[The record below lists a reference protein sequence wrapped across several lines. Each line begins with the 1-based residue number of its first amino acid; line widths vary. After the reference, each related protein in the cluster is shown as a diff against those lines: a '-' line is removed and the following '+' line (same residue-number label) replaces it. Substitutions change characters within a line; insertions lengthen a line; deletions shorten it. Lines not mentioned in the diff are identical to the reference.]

1 MNPPQS
7 PSPTHDPHDPRTRE
21 LVFVKA
27 GERFVF
33 RYTEGDE
40 EGVLQSLKQM
50 ASDPASGL
58 DWFDAAVLTHQL
70 GVAMSRRLQ
79 ALIAPA

>member
-1 MNPPQS
+1 MNSPQS
-7 PSPTHDPHDPRTRE
+7 SPPPNAPRTRE

-40 EGVLQSLKQM
+40 EGLLQTLKHM
-50 ASDPASGL
+50 AHDPASGL

-79 ALIAPA
+79 GLIAPA